1 MNRLSAPSV
10 PRLLCLF
17 LVALAGMI
25 APGAVW
31 GEEPPAAATPATAPA
46 TSPTPFRVTRLEGK
60 VWQILDGGRLEPLA
74 TGSLLPPGSGLRTGE
89 DGQVR
94 LEGTD
99 GLQVRM
105 KEDGGAWYFGEPQG
119 WRVERGC
126 LGWMKPPAAVRRL
139 IRVATPH
146 VGIELPDGIIVV
158 KVVPLLTRTAVLR
171 GEAALTHR
179 GGWRLSL
186 ASREEAAAA
195 FSELS
200 SSYQATDDLYF
211 AWYWQKQD

>member
-1 MNRLSAPSV
+1 M
-10 PRLLCLF
+10 
-17 LVALAGMI
+17 
-25 APGAVW
+25 
-31 GEEPPAAATPATAPA
+31 
-46 TSPTPFRVTRLEGK
+46 TRLEGT
-60 VWQILDGGRLEPLA
+60 VWKILDGGRLEPLA
-74 TGSLLPPGSGLRTGE
+74 TGSLLPPGAGLRTGE

-94 LEGTD
+94 LEGAD

-126 LGWMKPPAAVRRL
+126 LGWLKPPAGVRRL
-139 IRVATPH
+139 VRVATPH
-146 VGIELPDGIIVV
+146 VGIEIPDGIVV
-158 KVVPLLTRTAVLR
+158 IKVVPLLTRTAVLR

-179 GGWRLSL
+179 GGWRLTL

>member
-1 MNRLSAPSV
+1 MNRLPGC
-10 PRLLCLF
+10 PWWRLCLL
-17 LVALAGMI
+17 LVALGVA
-25 APGAVW
+25 ATPGTAL
-31 GEEPPAAATPATAPA
+31 GAEPPAANAGSPA
-46 TSPTPFRVTRLEGK
+46 SFRVTRLEGQA
-60 VWQILDGGRLEPLA
+60 WLILDGGRREPLA
-74 TGSLLPPGSGLRTGE
+74 TGSLLPPGSGLRTGA

-94 LEGTD
+94 LEGSD

-126 LGWMKPPAAVRRL
+126 LGCLKPPAAVRRL
-139 IRVATPH
+139 VRVATPH
-146 VGIELPDGIIVV
+146 VGIEIPDGIVVV

-179 GGWRLSL
+179 GGWRLTL